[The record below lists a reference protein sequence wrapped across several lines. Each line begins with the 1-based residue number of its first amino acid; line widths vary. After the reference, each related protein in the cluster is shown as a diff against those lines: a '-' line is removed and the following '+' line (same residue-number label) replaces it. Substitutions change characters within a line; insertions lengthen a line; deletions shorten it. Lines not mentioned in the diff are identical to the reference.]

1 MSQPPELVDD
11 LVKEFLLRCPPD
23 DPACL
28 LRAAL
33 VCKRWYR
40 LISGRRFRRRFAELH
55 RTAPMLG
62 FFYCRLAPLRF
73 VPTTSFRPPPS
84 DSLRISRA
92 LDARHGRVLLHNLFS
107 CQLEETKLIVWD
119 PITGGMRPLPMPR
132 FRRSYTIWTAA
143 VLCLEAGCDH
153 LDCGGGRF
161 LVVFVATDESERFTS
176 TCIYSSE
183 NGAWSKLTTAVHA
196 GDRIDL
202 MPNVLVGNTLYFL
215 FERGIGI
222 LKHDL
227 STREVSVINLP
238 PASYS
243 GRVLPT
249 SEGVIDL
256 EDALSVR
263 ALEASPQVVGFAD
276 GIGIILVR
284 MVDAF
289 FTVDVKSNLVKKIA
303 EGLDFFNVVP
313 YLSFYTPA
321 LGAASSDG
329 GPRATAPHSGGAC
342 RKASR
347 ARLRRHGDLG
357 TRPIGLLPLSP
368 LGQADALMSDG
379 PICRFVADLLGQ
391 MVSVCG
397 DAAAFWA

>member
-11 LVKEFLLRCPPD
+11 LVEEFLLRCPPD

-84 DSLRISRA
+84 DLLRISRA

-132 FRRSYTIWTAA
+132 FRRSYTSWTAA

-183 NGAWSKLTTAVHA
+183 NGAWSKLTTA
-196 GDRIDL
+196 I
-202 MPNVLVGNTLYFL
+202 
-215 FERGIGI
+215 
-222 LKHDL
+222 K
-227 STREVSVINLP
+227 
-238 PASYS
+238 
-243 GRVLPT
+243 
-249 SEGVIDL
+249 VIDL

-263 ALEASPQVVGFAD
+263 ALEASAQVVGFAD

-347 ARLRRHGDLG
+347 
-357 TRPIGLLPLSP
+357 
-368 LGQADALMSDG
+368 
-379 PICRFVADLLGQ
+379 
-391 MVSVCG
+391 
-397 DAAAFWA
+397 